1 MLVFSRDLF
10 VSLENNE
17 NTEPNVILK
26 SGVGSMLLLEMDDV
40 TFKKHFRLTRNQFE
54 VLNSKLSAFEND
66 APQCN
71 QRNAKVPMK
80 IKTAMF
86 LWYMANHNSFR
97 EIGDKF
103 NVAQSTAHETIVRII
118 QHISRLASQ
127 YIQWPNQHNKE
138 TNARVFKRISGIDLV
153 IGAIDGCHIK
163 FSDP

>member
-1 MLVFSRDLF
+1 
-10 VSLENNE
+10 
-17 NTEPNVILK
+17 
-26 SGVGSMLLLEMDDV
+26 
-40 TFKKHFRLTRNQFE
+40 
-54 VLNSKLSAFEND
+54 
-66 APQCN
+66 
-71 QRNAKVPMK
+71 
-80 IKTAMF
+80 MF

-163 FSDP
+163 FSHP